1 MSHGCGGAVRRACM
15 TGLLWVAA
23 IASAPAVASDT
34 DGGAVDGAAAP
45 DRAEYVRLGRELE
58 QLAARNAWSGVER
71 TYHKLR
77 QTGIALGFEHH
88 FAGAQAARALGD
100 VHAARRRLD
109 AAHAL
114 REDPQVVNWMFEIDS
129 KYGRVTLACEP
140 GKHRLELTAENVP
153 FQPDMRQAVEFAA
166 RRVAERCAFDGL
178 LPHGS
183 YSFGGHPFVVQGVQ
197 AVKIDLRHAQPV
209 DRGERRRRKGG
220 ARDR

>member
-1 MSHGCGGAVRRACM
+1 MSHGCGGAARRACAA
-15 TGLLWVAA
+15 GLLLVAA
-23 IASAPAVASDT
+23 IAPVPAVASDT
-34 DGGAVDGAAAP
+34 DDGAADSVAAP

-77 QTGIALGFEHH
+77 QTGIAPSFEHH

-114 REDPQVVNWMFEIDS
+114 REEPQVVNWMWEIDS
-129 KYGRVTLACEP
+129 RYGRVTLACEP
-140 GKHRLELTAENVP
+140 GKQRIELTAEDVP
-153 FQPDMRQAVEFAA
+153 FQPDMRQAVAFAT

-178 LPHGS
+178 LPHGR
-183 YSFGGHPFVVQGVQ
+183 YAFGGHAFVVQGVQ
-197 AVKIDLRHAQPV
+197 AVKIDLRHAQPA
-209 DRGERRRRKGG
+209 DRGERRRRKGSRSDG
-220 ARDR
+220 